1 MFQQH
6 FVRAAVRVAIAG
18 VMGMSLTLIEPQ
30 TSFAFCGGKCQ
41 NGKRCAELVKEKKKE
56 LNGIHLVIGLQKC
69 LEQTQLENVIGKDS
83 ECVFSSYGFS
93 SD

>member
-41 NGKRCAELVKEKKKE
+41 NGKRCAELVKEKGTKSSE
-56 LNGIHLVIGLQKC
+56 WHAEYNKC
-69 LEQTQLENVIGKDS
+69 M
-83 ECVFSSYGFS
+83 
-93 SD
+93 SDTANYK